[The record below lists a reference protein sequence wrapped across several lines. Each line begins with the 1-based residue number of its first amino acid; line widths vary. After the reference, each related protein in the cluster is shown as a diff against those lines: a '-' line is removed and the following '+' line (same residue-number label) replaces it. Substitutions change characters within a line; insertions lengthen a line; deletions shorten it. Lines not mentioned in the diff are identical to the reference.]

1 MKNIFTCLF
10 SLISIFAFSQ
20 EKSKIA
26 NLEIPFRDSNS
37 IVIRHAAYSL
47 EYCEKHE
54 QAYWVAYELTK
65 AETERKYER
74 TNKFIVD
81 PKVSTGTAAA
91 EDYAKSGYDRGHL
104 APAGDMAWSS
114 KSMIESFYYS
124 NMSPQMPGFN
134 RGVWK
139 RLEDLVRDWAVE
151 NESIYVVTGPILTKK
166 LNTIG
171 VNKVSIPEKY
181 YKVILDYKEPNLKAI
196 AFVLPNES
204 SQENLSQF
212 AVSID
217 SVEKLTGINFFPK
230 LEDKLENSLEKT
242 ICVSCWTWKAA
253 ASSNSNTSKKSTVKK
268 NVQSGERLKVSVQ
281 CKGTTKVGNR
291 CKNKT
296 LNTSGKC
303 YLHENQ

>member
-1 MKNIFTCLF
+1 MKNLF
-10 SLISIFAFSQ
+10 SFLFLLSSIFAFSQ
-20 EKSKIA
+20 DKSKIA

-37 IVIRHAAYSL
+37 IVIYHAAYSL

-65 AETERKYER
+65 AETEKKFER
-74 TNKFIVD
+74 TDKFIVD
-81 PKVSTGTAAA
+81 PKVSTSTANA

-104 APAGDMAWSS
+104 APAGDMGWSE

-124 NMSPQMPGFN
+124 NMSPQLPGFN

-151 NESIYVVTGPILTKK
+151 NESIYVVTGPILHKN

-171 VNKVSIPEKY
+171 ANKVSVPEKY
-181 YKVILDYKEPNLKAI
+181 YKVVLDYKEPVIKAI

-204 SQENLSQF
+204 SQESLSKYV
-212 AVSID
+212 VSID
-217 SVEKLTGINFFPK
+217 SLEKLTGIDFFPK
-230 LEDKLENSLEKT
+230 LEDKVENSLEKAT
-242 ICVSCWTWKAA
+242 CVSCWTWKSS
-253 ASSNSNTSKKSTVKK
+253 ASVSSNTSSKSSVKK
-268 NVQSGERLKVSVQ
+268 TVQTEGRLKVSVQ
-281 CKGTTKVGNR
+281 CKGTTKAGNR

-296 LNTSGKC
+296 LNASGKC
-303 YLHENQ
+303 YLHEDQ